1 MSGPA
6 PMLPT
11 FLIVG
16 AAKAGTTA
24 LYWYLAE
31 HPDVFMSQVKEANYF
46 AYGLDEQGRLVY
58 GDPDVHRFPVKSLGE
73 YQALF
78 AGAGA
83 AAAVGEAS
91 PIYLE
96 CPQAR
101 SRS

>member
-1 MSGPA
+1 
-6 PMLPT
+6 
-11 FLIVG
+11 
-16 AAKAGTTA
+16 
-24 LYWYLAE
+24 
-31 HPDVFMSQVKEANYF
+31 MSQVKEANYF

-58 GDPDVHRFPVKSLGE
+58 GDPDVHRFPVKSLGD

-96 CPQAR
+96 CPQAAGR
-101 SRS
+101 I